1 MKLNITIDGKTY
13 EVDVEAA
20 EPEAPANLPQN
31 LGGLS
36 LGSAP
41 LRVPAGAA
49 PVAPKVEDKAANED
63 KVCRSPVSGNVVRLA
78 AQVGQSLQAGDILV
92 VLEAMKM
99 ETNITAP
106 SPGKIAVVRVNQGD
120 SVQAGQIVVEFE

>member
-13 EVDVEAA
+13 EVDVEAV
-20 EPEAPANLPQN
+20 EPEAPAPQALN
-31 LGGLS
+31 VGP
-36 LGSAP
+36 AP
-41 LRVPAGAA
+41 VRVPAT
-49 PVAPKVEDKAANED
+49 PVAPPAPANETVANED
-63 KVCRSPVSGNVVRLA
+63 KVCRSPVSGIVVRIA
-78 AQVGQSLQAGDILV
+78 AQIGQTLQTGDVLV

-106 SPGKIAVVRVNQGD
+106 GPGKIAAVRVNQGD